1 MKTDQIH
8 TILGAGGTIGKELA
22 VQLNQLGKTVR
33 VAGRN
38 PTKVNTND
46 EVVVANA
53 FNLNEV
59 RTAVK
64 GSEVVYLTL
73 GLQYNIKVWQ
83 HEWPQIMDN
92 TIIACQENG
101 ARLVFF
107 DNVYMYGKV
116 AGWMTEETP
125 FNPCSKKGEVRA
137 KIASKLLREMNK
149 GNIQALIARSADF
162 YGAEAV
168 NTFVLPMVFTKLK
181 SGGKANWLGNDK
193 VAHSMTY
200 APDASKAVALL
211 GTSPEAFGQT
221 WHLPTHRDALNG
233 QEFIRE
239 VAAVYGVKPNY
250 SNLSRWMMHMAG
262 WFNPLVKES
271 IEMMYQYEFEY
282 LFSSSKFENA
292 FFAPVSYHEGILAT
306 AKGI

>member
-8 TILGAGGTIGKELA
+8 TILGAGGTIGKDLA
-22 VQLNQLGKTVR
+22 IQLNQLGKTVR
-33 VAGRN
+33 VAGRS

-137 KIASKLLREMNK
+137 KIASKLLGEMNK
-149 GNIQALIARSADF
+149 GNIKALIARSADF

-181 SGGKANWLGNDK
+181 SGGKANWLGKDE

-282 LFSSSKFENA
+282 LFSSNKFESA
-292 FFAPVSYHEGILAT
+292 FFTPVSYHEGILAT